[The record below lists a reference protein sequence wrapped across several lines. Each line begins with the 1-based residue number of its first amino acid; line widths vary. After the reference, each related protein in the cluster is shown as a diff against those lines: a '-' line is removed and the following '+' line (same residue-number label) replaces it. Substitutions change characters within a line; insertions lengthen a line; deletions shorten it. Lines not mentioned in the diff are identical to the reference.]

1 MSTTPSISPP
11 RTPDDR
17 RLSTKSTPNSDDSSI
32 IDDLSFDYIQDSNG
46 NIVRLSRGSS
56 SKSNHSSPPTP
67 QEALQP
73 DIPTICE
80 PKSPDLLH
88 ASPLARIS
96 LSRSEG
102 AFPVLTGP
110 SAAAQSE
117 RPARSFQRVA
127 SGPTLSQTLSYL
139 APTTSSVSK
148 PRVAPRRVTME
159 DARERQESISAPRAR
174 QTLDS
179 NTYSHVLQEEK
190 ENISESD
197 EIPNIEAASAT
208 KKQRRSPPLVTR
220 SASASLARLSTR
232 VAQYGTGGG
241 RPLAD
246 VSLAQRAVHSRVP
259 PLNRAARLVK
269 STSLSKYNNLSTPVN
284 FDRISEAEISDNEHI
299 PAHYPPIIAVGEE
312 DTEPEDE
319 LAVAEPGEVPLS
331 QPVQSG
337 LFVRSRS
344 NATSLSQS
352 GSRPR
357 RSASLSDA
365 LSGWSSFFKFCNIFT
380 NPIF

>member
-11 RTPDDR
+11 RTPDDH

-46 NIVRLSRGSS
+46 NIVRLSRGLS

-73 DIPTICE
+73 DIPAISE

-88 ASPLARIS
+88 ASPLARVS
-96 LSRSEG
+96 LSRSES
-102 AFPVLTGP
+102 AFPVLTGS

-117 RPARSFQRVA
+117 KPARSFQRVA
-127 SGPTLSQTLSYL
+127 SGPTLSQTQSYL

-148 PRVAPRRVTME
+148 PRVAARRVTME
-159 DARERQESISAPRAR
+159 DARERQESLSAPRAR
-174 QTLDS
+174 PTLVS
-179 NTYSHVLQEEK
+179 NAYSHVLQEEK

-197 EIPNIEAASAT
+197 EIPIIEMTST
-208 KKQRRSPPLVTR
+208 TRKQRNSPPLVTR
-220 SASASLARLSTR
+220 STSASLARISTR
-232 VAQYGTGGG
+232 VAQYGTGSG
-241 RPLAD
+241 RPLVD
-246 VSLAQRAVHSRVP
+246 VSLAQRAVHSRQVVP
-259 PLNRAARLVK
+259 PPNRAARLTK
-269 STSLSKYNNLSTPVN
+269 SSSLSKYNNSSTPVN
-284 FDRISEAEISDNEHI
+284 FDHISEAETSDNEHV
-299 PAHYPPIIAVGEE
+299 PAHHPPIIAVGDE

-319 LAVAEPGEVPLS
+319 LLAVAEPVEAPLS
-331 QPVQSG
+331 QPVPSS

-365 LSGWSSFFKFCNIFT
+365 LSESSSSFILQH
-380 NPIF
+380 IY